1 MTSVRKEAA
10 PTVAGFPA
18 LEAAVHQPDFRRVQ
32 SHLFGDP
39 HHAGP
44 IPVRLLRSRGT
55 RRSQRGSE
63 YSKGGHARPG
73 CGTITSPESGRR
85 RRNPPKRLDGRR
97 RNPLPYPQSGDRS
110 ERWGRMSI
118 FLEDSIRCFPFFS
131 LIGRAIL
138 WQGSLSAR
146 ILTGG
151 TSGRRP
157 GRSAGGSPFR
167 GIFGHW
173 MRASSSPLEG
183 SLPRF

>member
-18 LEAAVHQPDFRRVQ
+18 LEAAVHQPDFRRVR

-73 CGTITSPESGRR
+73 CGTITSPEVGA
-85 RRNPPKRLDGRR
+85 KA
-97 RNPLPYPQSGDRS
+97 S
-110 ERWGRMSI
+110 EPT
-118 FLEDSIRCFPFFS
+118 EE
-131 LIGRAIL
+131 A
-138 WQGSLSAR
+138 
-146 ILTGG
+146 
-151 TSGRRP
+151 RRP
-157 GRSAGGSPFR
+157 P
-167 GIFGHW
+167 
-173 MRASSSPLEG
+173 
-183 SLPRF
+183 